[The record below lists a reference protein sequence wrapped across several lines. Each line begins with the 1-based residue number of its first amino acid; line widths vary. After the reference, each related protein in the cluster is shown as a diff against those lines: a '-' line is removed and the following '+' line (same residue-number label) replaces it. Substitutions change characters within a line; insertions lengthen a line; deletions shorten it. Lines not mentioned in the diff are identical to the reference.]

1 MLLPERSLSGCQPP
15 LADRQ
20 GAENLAPQMIVG
32 TRAAGLGG
40 PGPFDEQASQRALAV
55 ADRPFAAIEGDRNHE
70 PGAELVAALP
80 FDLSLDAAISGDF
93 QGDAAAALEPRLAG
107 GAEA

>member
-20 GAENLAPQMIVG
+20 GAENLAPQMIVR
-32 TRAAGLGG
+32 TPAGRLCG

-80 FDLSLDAAISGDF
+80 FDLRLDAAATRNF
-93 QGDAAAALEPRLAG
+93 QRDAT
-107 GAEA
+107 GARE